1 MSAIIKIENLRD
13 LIIEIR
19 DESVLL
25 NAEVAQLYGVETRD
39 INKAVANNPNKFP
52 AGCRPFEATS
62 LLGDPGKAKTNPPIE
77 SVMD

>member
-25 NAEVAQLYGVETRD
+25 DAEVAQLYGVETRD
-39 INKAVANNPNKFP
+39 INKAVANKPNKFP
-52 AGCRPFEATS
+52 TGYRPSQAKQHV
-62 LLGDPGKAKTNPPIE
+62 LLKWNGDQVAV
-77 SVMD
+77 SVD

>member
-25 NAEVAQLYGVETRD
+25 DADVAQPYGVETRD

-52 AGCRPFEATS
+52 AGYCSSQAKQHV
-62 LLGDPGKAKTNPPIE
+62 LLKWHGYQVAV
-77 SVMD
+77 SVE

>member
-13 LIIEIR
+13 LIIDIR

-39 INKAVANNPNKFP
+39 INQAVANKPNKFP
-52 AGCRPFEATS
+52 AGYRPFQAKQHV
-62 LLGDPGKAKTNPPIE
+62 LLKWHGDQVAA
-77 SVMD
+77 SVE